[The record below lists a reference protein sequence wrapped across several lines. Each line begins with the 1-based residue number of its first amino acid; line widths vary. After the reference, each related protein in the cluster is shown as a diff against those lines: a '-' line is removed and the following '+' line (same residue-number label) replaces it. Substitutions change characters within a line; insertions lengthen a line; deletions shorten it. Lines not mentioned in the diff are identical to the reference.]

1 METRWRRWASLLK
14 LSHVVLAMTIVAG
27 TLGSSLLNRRASRS
41 DDVELIWQL
50 TRAAALFDR
59 MQTVS
64 GPLLVLSGLATAW
77 AQGLPLL
84 GLGEGWILASV
95 LLIILLIVLV
105 VTVFV
110 PAGARVERAILA
122 SRAEER
128 VTDELRG
135 AWRGSP
141 PERLAFWYGQLVSPA
156 IIALMVIKPL

>member
-1 METRWRRWASLLK
+1 VEALGLLLK

-27 TLGSSLLNRRASRS
+27 TLGSWLLNRRASRS
-41 DDVELIWQL
+41 EDVELIWQL
-50 TRAAALFDR
+50 TRAAAPFDR

-105 VTVFV
+105 VTVLA

-128 VTDELRG
+128 ATDELRG

-156 IIALMVIKPL
+156 IIALIVIKPL